1 MASISPCM
9 APPATPI
16 DELLPLLSGGIYHEA
31 VVVDPKGRL
40 LGLVT
45 QTQLLSALWRG
56 HIAEQIT
63 VAGV

>member
-1 MASISPCM
+1 LI
-9 APPATPI
+9 PARIHSHTP
-16 DELLPLLSGGIYHEA
+16 
-31 VVVDPKGRL
+31 VTFT

-63 VAGV
+63 LSGA